1 MGAAIV
7 GTTVSIRDHRLEH
20 RLRESIAP
28 PGDTWE
34 GLQARLVERAERD
47 GLLDVAYARVDS
59 PLGRLLVAATAEGV
73 VRLAY
78 ENEVAD
84 AVLDELAAR
93 VSPRLFEAPTRLDTA
108 RRELEE
114 YFNGERTRF
123 DLPLDW
129 TLSSGFR
136 RRVLEVTAGIHYGD
150 TATYRTVATRA
161 GSPRAVRAAGSALA
175 TNPIPLIVPCHRVV
189 RSDGGLGGYRGGLGR
204 KAQLLRHEA
213 GR

>member
-1 MGAAIV
+1 MS
-7 GTTVSIRDHRLEH
+7 TRDHHIEQ
-20 RLRESIAP
+20 RLREPIAP
-28 PGDTWE
+28 PAEAWE
-34 GLQARLVERAERD
+34 GLQARLVERAERE
-47 GLLDVAYARVDS
+47 GFLDVAYARVDS
-59 PLGRLLVAATAEGV
+59 PLGRLLVAATAAGI

-93 VSPRLFEAPTRLDTA
+93 VSPRLFEAPARLDTA

-136 RRVLEVTAGIHYGD
+136 RRVLEATAGIHYGG
-150 TATYRTVATRA
+150 TATYRSVATKA

-175 TNPIPLIVPCHRVV
+175 TNPIPLLVPCHRVV
-189 RSDGGLGGYRGGLGR
+189 RSDGGLGGYRGGLER
-204 KAQLLRHEA
+204 KADLLRLEA
-213 GR
+213 GE

>member
-1 MGAAIV
+1 M
-7 GTTVSIRDHRLEH
+7 SSPDHHIERW
-20 RLRESIAP
+20 LREPIAP
-28 PGDTWE
+28 PAGAWE
-34 GLQARLVERAERD
+34 GLQARLVERAERE
-47 GLLDVAYARVDS
+47 GLLDVVYARVDS
-59 PLGRLLVAATAEGV
+59 PLGRLLVAATAAGV

-93 VSPRLFEAPTRLDTA
+93 VSPRLFEAPARLDAA

-114 YFNGERTRF
+114 YFDGERTRF

-136 RRVLEVTAGIHYGD
+136 RRVLEATAGIHYGA
-150 TATYRTVATRA
+150 TSTYRTVATKA

-175 TNPIPLIVPCHRVV
+175 TNPIPLLVPCHRVV

-204 KAQLLRHEA
+204 KAELLRLEA
-213 GR
+213 GE

>member
-1 MGAAIV
+1 MGVA
-7 GTTVSIRDHRLEH
+7 VSTADHDIER
-20 RLRESIAP
+20 RLREPIAL

-34 GLQARLVERAERD
+34 QLQARLVERAQRD

-59 PLGRLLVAATAEGV
+59 PLGRLLVAATAAGI

-78 ENEVAD
+78 ENEAAD
-84 AVLDELAAR
+84 AVLDELAVR
-93 VSPRLFEAPTRLDTA
+93 VSPRLLEAPARLDGA
-108 RRELEE
+108 RRQLEQ

-129 TLSSGFR
+129 ALSSGFR
-136 RRVLEVTAGIHYGD
+136 RRVLEATAGIHYGA
-150 TATYRTVATRA
+150 TATYRTVATNA

-175 TNPIPLIVPCHRVV
+175 TNPIPLLVPCHRVV

-204 KAQLLRHEA
+204 KAELLRLET
-213 GR
+213 GE

>member
-1 MGAAIV
+1 MGAA
-7 GTTVSIRDHRLEH
+7 VSTADHDIER
-20 RLRESIAP
+20 RLREPIAL

-34 GLQARLVERAERD
+34 QLQARLVERAQRD

-59 PLGRLLVAATAEGV
+59 PLGRLLVAATAAGI

-78 ENEVAD
+78 ENEAAD
-84 AVLDELAAR
+84 AVLDELAVR
-93 VSPRLFEAPTRLDTA
+93 VSPRLLEAPARLDGA
-108 RRELEE
+108 RRQLEQ
-114 YFNGERTRF
+114 YFSGERTRF

-129 TLSSGFR
+129 ALSGGFR
-136 RRVLEVTAGIHYGD
+136 RRVLEATVGIHYGA

-175 TNPIPLIVPCHRVV
+175 TNPIPLLVPCHRVV

-204 KAQLLRHEA
+204 KAELLRLET
-213 GR
+213 GE

>member
-1 MGAAIV
+1 MS
-7 GTTVSIRDHRLEH
+7 TRDHHIEQ
-20 RLRESIAP
+20 RLREPIAP
-28 PGDTWE
+28 PAEAWE
-34 GLQARLVERAERD
+34 GLQARLVERAERE

-59 PLGRLLVAATAEGV
+59 PLGRLLVAATAAGI

-93 VSPRLFEAPTRLDTA
+93 VSPRLVEAPARLDAA

-129 TLSSGFR
+129 TLS
-136 RRVLEVTAGIHYGD
+136 T
-150 TATYRTVATRA
+150 
-161 GSPRAVRAAGSALA
+161 GSALA
-175 TNPIPLIVPCHRVV
+175 TNPIPLLVPCHRVV
-189 RSDGGLGGYRGGLGR
+189 RSDGGLGGYRGGLER
-204 KAQLLRHEA
+204 KADLLRLEA
-213 GR
+213 GE